1 MTNEIGTILLIDDD
15 ETSHALLRYH
25 LERAG
30 FALISAKDT
39 QSAMAVVESDVELT
53 AILLD
58 IHIPRGD
65 VGWALLAR
73 LIRLKQTRLQ
83 GTPIIVYS
91 VDDDKVRAKAAG
103 ADAHFVKPVNYKELI
118 SLLESYVQRRSK
130 AKES

>member
-1 MTNEIGTILLIDDD
+1 MTDEIGTILLIDDD

-30 FALISAKDT
+30 FALLSAKDT
-39 QSAMAVVESDVELT
+39 QSAMAVVESDVNLT

-91 VDDDKVRAKAAG
+91 VDDDRVRAKAAG
-103 ADAHFVKPVNYKELI
+103 ADAHFVKPVNYKDLI
-118 SLLESYVQRRSK
+118 SLLEGYVQRRSK

>member
-39 QSAMAVVESDVELT
+39 QAALAVVESDVELT
-53 AILLD
+53 AVLLD

-73 LIRLKQTRLQ
+73 LIRLKQTRLE

-91 VDDDKVRAKAAG
+91 VDDDKVRARAAG